1 MPKLHNCAARQ
12 YSDQMTCHKCGLV
25 WDMNDPEPPEC
36 RLGERVPAVTPPTQ
50 QTVEPATANEG
61 APA

>member
-1 MPKLHNCAARQ
+1 MPKPNDCLARQ
-12 YSDQMTCHKCGLV
+12 YSDQMVCHKCGLV

-36 RLGERVPAVTPPTQ
+36 LREVNASIVA
-50 QTVEPATANEG
+50 PATQPTVDHATGNEG